1 MTKHRLLTPAEE
13 MELLREVLAAEGD
26 DNRRSEISEKML
38 TLHWQQQSAET
49 PQEFVIN
56 RGFNRNH
63 RKGEV
68 NEKTTS

>member
-13 MELLREVLAAEGD
+13 MELLREILAAEGD
-26 DNRRSEISEKML
+26 DDRRAHISEKML
-38 TLHWQQQSAET
+38 TLHWQHQRAET
-49 PQEFVIN
+49 AQEFVIH

>member
-26 DNRRSEISEKML
+26 DDRRAHISEKML
-38 TLHWQQQSAET
+38 TLHWQQQRAATE
-49 PQEFVIN
+49 QEFVIH

-63 RKGEV
+63 REG
-68 NEKTTS
+68 